1 MLLPDVRSLT
11 DQYGSAV
18 ELFPRIVV
26 AGAFGIDA
34 RTAHALVREGDCRA
48 AAAATLWRFVR
59 LDCFRFEIGIRK
71 MAQAA
76 PQFPSLDVWEGM
88 SEQEQDALL
97 DHIEMVRRRKL
108 LWSRLQ
114 AGFAL
119 GAAALCLSGLLYLA
133 LMAG

>member
-1 MLLPDVRSLT
+1 MGAQGNFFRALSL
-11 DQYGSAV
+11 
-18 ELFPRIVV
+18 R
-26 AGAFGIDA
+26 GAFGIDA

-48 AAAATLWRFVR
+48 AAAATRWRFVR
-59 LDCFRFEIGIRK
+59 LDCFRIEIGIRK